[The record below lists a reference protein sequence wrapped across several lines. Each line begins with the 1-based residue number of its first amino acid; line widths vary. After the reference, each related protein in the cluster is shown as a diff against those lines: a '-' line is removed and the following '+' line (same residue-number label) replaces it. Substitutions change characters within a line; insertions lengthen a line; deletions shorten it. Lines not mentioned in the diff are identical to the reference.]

1 MKAKDFIDELLCGRP
16 VASGEAAICT
26 ACNETLHEGR
36 DVTVYA
42 VAERNNSA
50 FQVTRIYCS
59 SCELRTIKS
68 GVPDRQGALLRARLA
83 TTTLDQEVSLTL
95 AEPTLVDWSD
105 AEYDHC

>member
-1 MKAKDFIDELLCGRP
+1 MKPKDFIDDILSGRP

-42 VAERNNSA
+42 VAESNNTT

-68 GVPDRQGALLRARLA
+68 GVSGRQGALLRARLA

-95 AEPTLVDWSD
+95 AEPTLADWSD
-105 AEYDHC
+105 ADDT